1 MGPGQSSDEED
12 SEEGLRRKSSADE
25 TEKRLY
31 DNLRYIQNTSE
42 KKSSKSK
49 INSRA
54 FLGLNNTGY

>member
-54 FLGLNNTGY
+54 ILGLNNTGY